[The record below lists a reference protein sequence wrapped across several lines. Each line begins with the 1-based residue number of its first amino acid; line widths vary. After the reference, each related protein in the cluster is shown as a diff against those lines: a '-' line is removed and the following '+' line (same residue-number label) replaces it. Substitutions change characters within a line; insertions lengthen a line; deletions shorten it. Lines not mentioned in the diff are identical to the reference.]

1 MISMVSHMVGAPVNM
16 GDPNLNPDDNQA
28 EILKVIV
35 HDKRLIHDEN
45 PSVDII
51 DLDFFNARYIYL
63 KCNSEFLK
71 FLRLFL
77 TGCTS

>member
-1 MISMVSHMVGAPVNM
+1 MISMVSHMVGAPVKM

-51 DLDFFNARYIYL
+51 DLDFFNARY
-63 KCNSEFLK
+63 NSGLVTNSI
-71 FLRLFL
+71 LF
-77 TGCTS
+77 C